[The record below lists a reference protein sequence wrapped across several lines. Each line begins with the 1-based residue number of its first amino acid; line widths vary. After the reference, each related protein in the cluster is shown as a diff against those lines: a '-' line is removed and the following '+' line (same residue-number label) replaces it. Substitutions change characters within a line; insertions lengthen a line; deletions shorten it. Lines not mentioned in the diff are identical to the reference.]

1 MHYLAPITRRTSYQ
15 AILLAALASS
25 LLHTASAAQQI
36 YFQLE
41 GSDIASDHLSK
52 NWEGWI
58 AGRAFGQSYTR
69 SSLGTRIPTLVDQ
82 DFHIVKGV
90 DKATPLLS
98 RAMLEGR
105 VFHKLTVVYL
115 TAEDPNEPPVQ
126 VEFQNVSISSH
137 RLSGDVDRLTED
149 VAFTFDTAQFHYT
162 PGTTGSPQN
171 PEVDE
176 LDPFGEDKNRDGL
189 PDAYAKAYGI
199 SDPDGDL
206 DGDGLTNREELAA
219 GSAPNDRRSRFGIE
233 QITLLRDKPGRGCV
247 CFQTLPGREYRL
259 MGSPTGQQWFEL
271 HRLHLPSNDEAGLQ
285 EIEMSFSGLT
295 QLLRVEVSLKR

>member
-105 VFHKLTVVYL
+105 VFPKLTVVYL

-149 VAFTFDTAQFHYT
+149 VAFDPLEARVLISLLPRFIEPHSGRVLIDEEDIV
-162 PGTTGSPQN
+162 PEWLTTL
-171 PEVDE
+171 VD
-176 LDPFGEDKNRDGL
+176 NR
-189 PDAYAKAYGI
+189 
-199 SDPDGDL
+199 
-206 DGDGLTNREELAA
+206 NRGPVRDEIRSMVRQAESGRRLA
-219 GSAPNDRRSRFGIE
+219 
-233 QITLLRDKPGRGCV
+233 RG
-247 CFQTLPGREYRL
+247 
-259 MGSPTGQQWFEL
+259 GQ
-271 HRLHLPSNDEAGLQ
+271 SCDVA
-285 EIEMSFSGLT
+285 
-295 QLLRVEVSLKR
+295 